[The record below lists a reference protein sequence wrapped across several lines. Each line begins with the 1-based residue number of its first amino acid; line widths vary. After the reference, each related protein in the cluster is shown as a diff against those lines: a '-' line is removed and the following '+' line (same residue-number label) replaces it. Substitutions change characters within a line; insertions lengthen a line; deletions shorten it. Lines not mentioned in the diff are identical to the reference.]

1 MPDILEVKMAQRGV
15 VVIPKSLRETY
26 NFKPGDRFSLL
37 DLGGV
42 LVLSPKVSEVD
53 AIADR
58 MVQSLA
64 DQGET
69 LEGMLRRI
77 REERERYHP

>member
-1 MPDILEVKMAQRGV
+1 MSDVMEVQMAQRGV
-15 VVIPKSLRETY
+15 VVIPKSLREAY
-26 NFKPGDRFSLL
+26 NLKPGDRLSLL

-58 MVQSLA
+58 MAQSLA